1 MKVVEGTYRDGQIVP
16 DTAVD
21 WPDGERVVIAR
32 ASDQIGLTEGVWP
45 DDGSEDGR
53 AELLRRVEAFE
64 VLELTPEEQAEMAA
78 AWADSR
84 RVSLEAVRQRMGLAP

>member
-1 MKVVEGTYRDGQIVP
+1 MKMIEGTYRGGQIVP

-53 AELLRRVEAFE
+53 SELLRRVESFE
-64 VLELTPEEQAEMAA
+64 ALELTPAEQAEIAA
-78 AWADSR
+78 ALAESR